1 VCVDVGRQRLPG
13 WALPAVLVPNSS
25 QPLVDK
31 TRVVKVVPSTVNVN
45 GSVTLYADSV
55 TDSMKRA
62 MDETNRRRLLQAD
75 YNKKHGITPQTVVR
89 SLGTPLVEVYEAD
102 YLTVPLAAEQGE
114 GYDRGEDPRLLE
126 RLRKQM
132 KQAAASLEFE
142 KAAELRDRI
151 RRIEE
156 RELGLKDP
164 LLARGAE
171 G

>member
-1 VCVDVGRQRLPG
+1 LDIPEVSLVAILDADKEGFLRSERSLIQTIGRAAR
-13 WALPAVLVPNSS
+13 
-25 QPLVDK
+25 
-31 TRVVKVVPSTVNVN
+31 NVN

-62 MDETNRRRLLQAD
+62 MDETHRRRLLQAD

-114 GYDRGEDPRLLE
+114 SYDPKEDPRLLE